1 MTQLDYSNIMLHLQK
16 KIEERFIPSVYRAI
30 KAQNSHFL
38 ADLKNHGLDYAKLG
52 LSKMVM
58 NPYVAKPIEDI
69 HKQAGVFM
77 ARRVRQNIKT
87 PVQKSLGNSI
97 TTGAAHLAVRG
108 SFVIK
113 AGFGFNARMVAEIKE
128 YFRIFLLEKAVLP
141 ITQTTIDRINTILDK
156 AITEG
161 WGVERIVQE
170 MEGTDFRD
178 MTRRRAQMIVRTEVV
193 RASNFGGM
201 AAAYESDYEMEK
213 VWVEVKDNRTRLSH
227 RHFSGVGGQV
237 RDLLSPY
244 SNGGQF
250 PGDPDLPAA
259 ESINCRCVNAYKLKR
274 DYAGRP
280 ILKTPTFVNAPAE
293 SLANILAASIGISL
307 GTILGQGLA
316 NLLNPNQ

>member
-1 MTQLDYSNIMLHLQK
+1 MLHLQK
-16 KIEERFIPSVYRAI
+16 KMEERFIPSVYRAI
-30 KAQNSHFL
+30 KAQNSHFV

-52 LSKMVM
+52 LSKVVM

-77 ARRVRQNIKT
+77 ARRVRQNT
-87 PVQKSLGNSI
+87 REL
-97 TTGAAHLAVRG
+97 
-108 SFVIK
+108 K

-161 WGVERIVQE
+161 WGVERIIQE

-259 ESINCRCVNAYKLKR
+259 ESINCRCVNAYRLKR